1 MGFRHAAACPGLW
14 LIRGVRRPRLLLVPE
29 FTELTWT
36 IRPSLEEWA
45 EVAAFELPGVGEEP
59 LPKGDPKELDRELVM
74 KRGLR
79 EVDARGWDRFFI
91 AADGWAVATAAK
103 IARARRGAIA
113 GMALGHATMSFRRE
127 GERAAINAAVWDA
140 MTQLLSQDHEAFIRY
155 GIAQATRGSIGE
167 DLAQRMIDRFP
178 RELMLLG
185 WERVTADDE
194 PFGDLLK
201 ELDCPMLLAKHQGC
215 LMCTDEGFEDAA
227 AALPAARTLAVP
239 DAPSTSADFARAI
252 RAFCEELW
260 PSAAEA
266 APRGAREPL
275 SGTADG

>member
-1 MGFRHAAACPGLW
+1 
-14 LIRGVRRPRLLLVPE
+14 LIRDVTRPQLLLVPE

-45 EVAAFELPGVGEEP
+45 EVASFELPGVGEEP
-59 LPKGDPKELDRELVM
+59 LPKGDPKELDRELVV

-79 EVDARGWDRFFI
+79 EVEEHGWDRFFI
-91 AADGWAVATAAK
+91 AADGWAIATAAG
-103 IARARRGAIA
+103 IAHARADAVA
-113 GMALGHATMSFRRE
+113 GMALGHAGLSFRRD
-127 GERAAINAAVWDA
+127 GERAPINAAVWDA

-155 GIAQATRGSIGE
+155 GIAQATGGSIGE

-185 WERVTADDE
+185 WERVTADDD

-201 ELDCPMLLAKHQGC
+201 RLECPMLLAKHEGC
-215 LMCTDEGFEDAA
+215 LMSTDEGFEDAV
-227 AALPAARTLAVP
+227 AALSGARTIAVP

-252 RAFCEELW
+252 RTFCEELW
-260 PSAAEA
+260 SSEPAEPSAA
-266 APRGAREPL
+266 GEPL
-275 SGTADG
+275 SGTADT